1 MGSAKFLHCEIIFN
15 RVIIK
20 IQCIKIC
27 GKQLKFIGKCVALGV
42 YIRKVKRSTSL
53 RLRSLKGE
61 GQIILNVSKGNIK
74 KSTQGE

>member
-20 IQCIKIC
+20 IQYIKIC

-42 YIRKVKRSTSL
+42 YIRKVKRSKSL
-53 RLRSLKGE
+53 RLRRLKGE

-74 KSTQGE
+74 KSTQRE